1 MALILNIE
9 TATKVC
15 SVALAIDGV
24 EVLTKEMKS
33 EKFSHSENLN
43 LFIESIFEETN
54 YALKDLDAVAVS
66 KGPGS
71 YTGLRIGVST
81 AKGLCYALDVPLVAV
96 DSLESV
102 AYLALQDPKTFSFD
116 YIIPLFDARRMEVY
130 SSVYNTDLILMEEV
144 KAEVIEVDSYQ
155 NFINNG
161 KVLFLGPGADKC
173 QSSFTAKNISFNL
186 DIEVSALGMI
196 EISEQK
202 FNRDDVEDMA
212 YFEPF
217 YLKDFIAGTP
227 KKVF

>member
-130 SSVYNTDLILMEEV
+130 SSDRKSVV
-144 KAEVIEVDSYQ
+144 
-155 NFINNG
+155 
-161 KVLFLGPGADKC
+161 
-173 QSSFTAKNISFNL
+173 
-186 DIEVSALGMI
+186 
-196 EISEQK
+196 
-202 FNRDDVEDMA
+202 
-212 YFEPF
+212 
-217 YLKDFIAGTP
+217 
-227 KKVF
+227 